1 MNESSI
7 RQKLNAIA
15 FPLIIQNVSGQAI
28 ALTDQMF
35 IGRISTEAYAAIGI
49 ATSLMSFIAGL
60 LGSMAVAFNI
70 KGANELG
77 KGNTEAVRTGLCS
90 SLMLD
95 SAMGLA
101 YILIILSSAKF
112 IFSSVYS
119 LSGEALESS
128 IRYST
133 INCPYI
139 LFQTIIFTFNSYF
152 KIQNRTKH
160 ILWVSTCGA
169 LVNTMLDYILIFGK
183 CGFKP
188 LGVSGA
194 AIASVTGVF
203 LNMAIYILLA
213 RKDISFHIKKCKI
226 YLAVASE
233 LTVKS
238 IPLIGEE
245 LLEGSVFVIV
255 INALLAKTG
264 IVQTGAYLLVKTCC
278 P

>member
-139 LFQTIIFTFNSYF
+139 LFQTIIFTFNFS
-152 KIQNRTKH
+152 
-160 ILWVSTCGA
+160 
-169 LVNTMLDYILIFGK
+169 
-183 CGFKP
+183 
-188 LGVSGA
+188 
-194 AIASVTGVF
+194 
-203 LNMAIYILLA
+203 
-213 RKDISFHIKKCKI
+213 
-226 YLAVASE
+226 
-233 LTVKS
+233 
-238 IPLIGEE
+238 
-245 LLEGSVFVIV
+245 
-255 INALLAKTG
+255 
-264 IVQTGAYLLVKTCC
+264 
-278 P
+278 